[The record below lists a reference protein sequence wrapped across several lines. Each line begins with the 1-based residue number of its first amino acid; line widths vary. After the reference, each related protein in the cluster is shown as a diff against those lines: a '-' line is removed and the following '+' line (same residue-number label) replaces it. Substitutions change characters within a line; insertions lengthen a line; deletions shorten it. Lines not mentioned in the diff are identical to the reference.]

1 MIDVRLVDSDGTP
14 TPSSTP
20 ESSDAEEED
29 DDADSGQGMTEIRY
43 VPDDKSKLEEM
54 FTVNTESHR
63 YTSLQFFRHYWR
75 PSLFAVQKNTPK
87 FIIRLFAI
95 LSRNY
100 GFI

>member
-54 FTVNTESHR
+54 FTVRIFELN
-63 YTSLQFFRHYWR
+63 L
-75 PSLFAVQKNTPK
+75 LKAV
-87 FIIRLFAI
+87 F
-95 LSRNY
+95 
-100 GFI
+100 

>member
-1 MIDVRLVDSDGTP
+1 MKLDRNTVQNCYQMIDVRLVDSDGTP

-54 FTVNTESHR
+54 FTVRISIFGVGL
-63 YTSLQFFRHYWR
+63 SLYKAAR
-75 PSLFAVQKNTPK
+75 
-87 FIIRLFAI
+87 I
-95 LSRNY
+95 L
-100 GFI
+100 GIG